1 MEIVRGADDFPAELA
16 ARYGFVKRVLESAA
30 VLFDRDGFEVASLS
44 TISARAGVSSGAL
57 HFHFSNKAA
66 LADAVGREAALRL
79 EVSTGREA
87 GGALQVS
94 IDATHALVRALDH
107 DAVLRAGFGLSD
119 GAGLRVMWQQWVE
132 DVLRR
137 AEGEG
142 ARGRSVGDAVTAVV
156 AVTAGLETLG
166 RQDPQWLSQTPLTRF
181 WALLLPRLAA
191 ASCLASL
198 VASGTCTPSA
208 PAAAVVSAPH

>member
-1 MEIVRGADDFPAELA
+1 MVKQERAVRTRNALI
-16 ARYGFVKRVLESAA
+16 ESAA

-44 TISARAGVSSGAL
+44 TISAREGVSSGAL
-57 HFHFSNKAA
+57 HFHFCNKAA

-79 EVSTGREA
+79 EVITGREA
-87 GGALQVS
+87 GGALQVL

-142 ARGRSVGDAVTAVV
+142 ALARGRSVGDAVTAVV

-181 WALLLPRLAA
+181 WAQLLPRLAA
-191 ASCLASL
+191 ASCLESL